1 MHIIEKAVGSIC
13 LEFGEGEGNRPLQVR
28 DSLRL
33 GDPWHR
39 NPIRTPHRVNPARSP
54 RVSE

>member
-13 LEFGEGEGNRPLQVR
+13 LEFGEGEGNRPLPVR

-33 GDPWHR
+33 GDPWHP
-39 NPIRTPHRVNPARSP
+39 NLIRTPHV
-54 RVSE
+54 